1 MKTSKIIFTSLLAAV
16 TIVILA
22 GFIVVRMNGKKIG
35 VDFVV
40 NNKIIPS
47 FNVLCI
53 NNSDIHL
60 VYGDSSFFS
69 MTTLKDS
76 LLPEIEYKINND
88 TLTISN
94 IRFSNRSNTSVEI
107 HSTDSLKSIKVINSD
122 LAIDKYGSKNLTLG
136 LDKGNVSFNYKDQF
150 TFQTL
155 LINAIN
161 HSAVYSNDIKA
172 DTLNVFLQKSE
183 ANLEIVA
190 LKLGAILS
198 DSSTFSTRQSAEISI
213 KKDESSKLIIYE

>member
-22 GFIVVRMNGKKIG
+22 GFIVVRIHGKKTG

-40 NNKIIPS
+40 NDKIISS
-47 FNVLCI
+47 FNVLCL
-53 NNSDIHL
+53 NNSNIQL
-60 VYGDSSFFS
+60 VYGDSTFISIS
-69 MTTLKDS
+69 TLKDS

-94 IRFSNRSNTSVEI
+94 VRFSHRSNVKVKIHTS
-107 HSTDSLKSIKVINSD
+107 DSLKSILVVNSD
-122 LAIDKYGSKNLTLG
+122 LDIDEYGSKNLTLG
-136 LDKGNVSFNYKDQF
+136 MDKGNVSLNIKDQF
-150 TFQTL
+150 SFQSVH
-155 LINAIN
+155 INAKN
-161 HSAVYSNDIKA
+161 HSNVYSNNVKA

-190 LKLGAILS
+190 LKLNALLS
-198 DSSTFSTRQSAEISI
+198 DSSTFSTRQADEISI
-213 KKDESSKLIIYE
+213 KKDKSSRLIIYE